1 MANLL
6 DMQKILG
13 GIEQQYPVTPPTP
26 TPPTTPTVDP
36 KAGRNQQLGLMLYAL
51 GGALKGDENFVQNT
65 IKIQQMQEGKK
76 KEEERKKNYQEF
88 LAKLNPESPFYDLS
102 KAMGYENLDKLIL
115 EKYKAETREP
125 AQVPADI
132 QKLNQVKSLR
142 ERLDRSSPNY
152 DPSYTEERFRQDA
165 SVLGVSSNL
174 FAKTKT
180 EFIEEYMKQMRTMK
194 NIGGRPIYTDE
205 ESLNMAESTYE
216 LIHGQ
221 KPIEDKVDEEVDEE
235 VINLGDLNLL

>member
-6 DMQKILG
+6 NMQKILG
-13 GIEQQYPVTPPTP
+13 GIEQQYPVTPPTQP
-26 TPPTTPTVDP
+26 SAPTPTVDP
-36 KAGRNQQLGLMLYAL
+36 KAGRNQKLAMMLYAL
-51 GGALKGDENFVQNT
+51 GGALKGDKNFVQNT
-65 IKIQQMQEGKK
+65 LQLQQMQEGKK

-88 LAKLNPESPFYDLS
+88 LAKLNPESPLYDLS

-132 QKLNQVKSLR
+132 QKLNQIKSLR
-142 ERLDRSSPNY
+142 ERLNQSSPNF
-152 DPSYTEERFRQDA
+152 DPSYTEEKFRQDA

-180 EFIEEYMKQMRTMK
+180 EFIEEYMEQMRTMK
-194 NIGGRPIYTDE
+194 NISGRPIYTDE
-205 ESLNMAESTYE
+205 QSRNMAESAYE
-216 LIHGQ
+216 LIYGQ
-221 KPIEDKVDEEVDEE
+221 KPIEK
-235 VINLGDLNLL
+235 LMKKKLLI